1 MAEQGHP
8 HAWSTGG
15 HASHTP
21 GADERALVE
30 SYMTR
35 PALTVSADTSV
46 GAALGAMHEF
56 KTHHLLLEDRGRIV
70 AIVSDRD
77 LYRTASPRAG
87 TPSSSRADDATLRRP
102 VHLVATYGLITV
114 PASATI
120 EEAAALMLE
129 RNVSALPVTDGGD
142 AILGMLTSRDL
153 LRGLLTCALP
163 RHAAA

>member
-1 MAEQGHP
+1 MAEQGQP
-8 HAWSTGG
+8 HAWGSGG
-15 HASHTP
+15 HAAHAP
-21 GADERALVE
+21 GADERALVDT
-30 SYMTR
+30 YMTR

-56 KTHHLLLEDRGRIV
+56 STHHLLLEDRGRIV

-129 RNVSALPVTDGGD
+129 RNVSALPVTDGAD
-142 AILGMLTSRDL
+142 SILGMLTSRDL